1 MATPLAHIPVSCTR
15 QIFMEISGDSNLLQ
29 SVKTSSTPDTH
40 NTSNHH
46 LQGTLV
52 HICILIN
59 SRQRKMG
66 EWIKQVDI

>member
-1 MATPLAHIPVSCTR
+1 MTTPLAHIPVSCTR

-29 SVKTSSTPDTH
+29 SVKTSSTPYTH

-46 LQGTLV
+46 FQGTLV

-59 SRQRKMG
+59 NRQRKMG
-66 EWIKQVDI
+66 ECIKQVDI